1 MDPPHPPSVKRGGR
15 GRAKDER
22 PAAEG
27 GTPGSCPRF
36 PGSRSPAPGPGA
48 SLSSPPPPPLPCQ
61 PPPPPAQSRFRP
73 LKLST
78 GLISL
83 VAITVTRLIGP
94 GAEPAPSSLAPHPC
108 PGVARKCQGARS
120 PWPRAPRPE
129 WPGRRTLLPQR
140 RQRQPRACDVRKTW
154 RRFEITKPKP
164 VESDDETTE
173 DYPVAK
179 NMLHR
184 LSVDLTLDPATAHR
198 CLLLSPDRRS
208 VRLGDPG
215 VPAPA
220 DGPRRFDQLLG
231 VLAAQGFEGGR
242 HCWEV
247 ETVAEPGEGEDEGG
261 RYALGAAGESV
272 RRKGRVGLCPA
283 SGVWAVERSGG
294 RLWALTAPEA
304 TPLQG
309 RPRRIRVDVDWERG
323 RVAFYDGL
331 SLDLLYAFQG
341 PGPFGERVFPFFC
354 TLDPHTPLRLV
365 PTEG

>member
-1 MDPPHPPSVKRGGR
+1 MDRAELGKGLVAQLERLSTCPLCGAAFQDPVLLDCDHSFCRRCVGRWWDGQARAGAGLSCPGCGHLCPRRSLRTNVRLAVEVRISRGLRDRLGDAGSRAGRRRGGR
-15 GRAKDER
+15 I
-22 PAAEG
+22 P
-27 GTPGSCPRF
+27 TMGSQDP
-36 PGSRSPAPGPGA
+36 
-48 SLSSPPPPPLPCQ
+48 
-61 PPPPPAQSRFRP
+61 
-73 LKLST
+73 
-78 GLISL
+78 
-83 VAITVTRLIGP
+83 
-94 GAEPAPSSLAPHPC
+94 
-108 PGVARKCQGARS
+108 QG
-120 PWPRAPRPE
+120 E
-129 WPGRRTLLPQR
+129 
-140 RQRQPRACDVRKTW
+140 DVRKTW

>member
-1 MDPPHPPSVKRGGR
+1 MDRAELGKGMVNQLERLSTCPLCGAAFQEVLLDCDHQLSATAASSDCWGRSLPRAGAGDSAAPGLPCARCCARYTRIRSNTAQRTEVVWPRSRSRRVAEPNQNPVWRRGVVTHPSAGHLHPHLQASPGAWGLLTPASPVPPEDPPSGAPVSQPM
-15 GRAKDER
+15 
-22 PAAEG
+22 
-27 GTPGSCPRF
+27 F
-36 PGSRSPAPGPGA
+36 SP
-48 SLSSPPPPPLPCQ
+48 LTYL
-61 PPPPPAQSRFRP
+61 
-73 LKLST
+73 
-78 GLISL
+78 
-83 VAITVTRLIGP
+83 
-94 GAEPAPSSLAPHPC
+94 
-108 PGVARKCQGARS
+108 
-120 PWPRAPRPE
+120 
-129 WPGRRTLLPQR
+129 
-140 RQRQPRACDVRKTW
+140 
-154 RRFEITKPKP
+154 
-164 VESDDETTE
+164 
-173 DYPVAK
+173 
-179 NMLHR
+179 
-184 LSVDLTLDPATAHR
+184 DLTLDPATAHR